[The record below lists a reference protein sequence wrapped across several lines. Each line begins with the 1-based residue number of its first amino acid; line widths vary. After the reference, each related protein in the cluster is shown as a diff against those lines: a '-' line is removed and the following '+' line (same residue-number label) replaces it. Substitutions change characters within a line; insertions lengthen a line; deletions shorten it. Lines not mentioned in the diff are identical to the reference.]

1 MDGERLHPRKMH
13 EINPIIKEVNKEEEN
28 KESRD
33 KIINV
38 KNTFFTKFLWN
49 TTATNEIQNPQT
61 INISTRN
68 PQTIN
73 ISTRN
78 PQIINQD
85 ETPEN
90 QDETPEN
97 QDETPEN
104 QDETPENQ
112 DNNESLYDMFI
123 PSFRIKDEFDN
134 DADDIYDND
143 INNNNNQNNNKNQ
156 EIEYNDTYNE
166 IVIRIPKQRLN
177 YIKSNTY
184 ERWSKQQSKER
195 DNDQTKKRD
204 KKDDKVKKWKSNQIN
219 KQRIFLETEYLEK
232 YYEDITLIISPN
244 KTITLDAFSK
254 RKIIKKQDK
263 QDKKNKQDKKDP
275 RTNQSNEYKTHDKQ
289 YYKKMPMNIDRI
301 KGEIKDQNKNHIIS
315 QKNNCQIL
323 EKREQEK
330 REEYGYEKRDDGL
343 GDGYEKRDDGLGDGD
358 KKDGLG
364 DGDNENPEKIT
375 FVLQS
380 DYPET
385 PPHLYVN
392 DIPYVNVINCC
403 KLSRI
408 KEAVKKYTSVYRPY
422 ANCISCGSILTQ
434 VNWST
439 KIRFSN
445 ILAENIK
452 IKKMKRIIKYDIAI
466 TEIAEIYELDY
477 GIFVQIMSYL
487 TV

>member
-104 QDETPENQ
+104 QD
-112 DNNESLYDMFI
+112 NNESLYDMFI

-134 DADDIYDND
+134 DVDDIYDND
-143 INNNNNQNNNKNQ
+143 INNNNNNNNKNQ

-184 ERWSKQQSKER
+184 ERWSKQQS
-195 DNDQTKKRD
+195 KKRD

-263 QDKKNKQDKKDP
+263 QDPRTKSKDPRTKSKDP
-275 RTNQSNEYKTHDKQ
+275 RTNQSNEYKTHDKK
-289 YYKKMPMNIDRI
+289 YYKKMPMNIRMI
-301 KGEIKDQNKNHIIS
+301 KDEKKDEIKYQNKNDEIINIS
-315 QKNNCQIL
+315 QRYNCQIL

-330 REEYGYEKRDDGL
+330 RDEVGVGVGVGV
-343 GDGYEKRDDGLGDGD
+343 GDGDEKRDDGLGDGD
-358 KKDGLG
+358 DGLG

-408 KEAVKKYTSVYRPY
+408 KEAVKKYTNAYRPY